1 MSVTAFMQPVA
12 AGDVAT
18 VLVDLMIA
26 PPVNGMG
33 EVTGPEP
40 FPPPRLRVNT
50 WPQTAVTACWFDP
63 LSGRTQPR
71 IDDTTHS
78 PAPAAAYI

>member
-1 MSVTAFMQPVA
+1 MQPVA

-40 FPPPRLRVNT
+40 FPRP
-50 WPQTAVTACWFDP
+50 ACE
-63 LSGRTQPR
+63 
-71 IDDTTHS
+71 
-78 PAPAAAYI
+78 